1 MIVRYHTHCIC
12 ALYDTVSIPSLPGAG
27 GAGGESHLQGEK
39 RERLMKLAA
48 AVAAE
53 QDPKKFRA
61 LLVKLNQLLEEKE
74 RRLQSRGNPTGKP
87 NFQVNSK
94 LRNRRT
100 G

>member
-1 MIVRYHTHCIC
+1 
-12 ALYDTVSIPSLPGAG
+12 
-27 GAGGESHLQGEK
+27 
-39 RERLMKLAA
+39 MKLAA

-87 NFQVNSK
+87 NFRVNSK